1 MTLRATLCDST
12 GLVPPHSSPSETAS
26 APSVSAQAAQARTA
40 VDTRQLPGLNQLAVD
55 YAWDY
60 AKLERFYAGN
70 PATPQA
76 WRDAIARVQA
86 HARPRAGVAAVIE
99 AQQRRRGAP
108 DAALAAGAQL
118 REPQTVAVVTGQQA
132 GVFGGPLFTL
142 LKALTAV
149 RLAERVRLEHGVP
162 AVAVFW
168 VDAEDHDWQE
178 VRTAHLLDADMTLR
192 SVTLADLP
200 GCHTE
205 SVGRL
210 QLDASID
217 TALSQLEALLPPSAS
232 TADVLDGLR
241 RAYRAGVSMAD
252 AFARLLEDLLGPRG
266 LVVYD
271 ASDVAA
277 KPFVA
282 DLFAREIELGGA
294 TSAKAAEAG
303 AKLEALGYHAQVAAQ
318 ADGLALFSLSD
329 GRQGIKIAGNTCRV
343 GERDEPASAL
353 RDRARQHP
361 EAFGPNVLLR
371 PLVQDTLFPTVCYV
385 AGPSELAY
393 LGQLR
398 EVYATFG
405 IPMPLVYQR
414 ATATLLDSNAMR
426 FLARHNLPLWAL
438 RTQDESV
445 LNELLAAALP
455 PSVEASLQD
464 AAQAIEARMTVLAA
478 EVPLIDATLEG
489 ATRSALG
496 RMQDDLKK
504 LQAKIIQAAKRKDE
518 TLRRQ
523 FRHAQAQAYPAGHS
537 QERELG
543 VVYFL
548 NKYGPTL
555 VDRLCEEL
563 PLGMGTHWILTI

>member
-1 MTLRATLCDST
+1 MSADSAT
-12 GLVPPHSSPSETAS
+12 P
-26 APSVSAQAAQARTA
+26 AQAAPAPASTSASAGPARA
-40 VDTRQLPGLNQLAVD
+40 GIDTRQLPGLNKLAVD

-76 WRDAIARVQA
+76 WADAIARTRA

-99 AQQRRRGAP
+99 AQQQRRGAP
-108 DAALAAGAQL
+108 QAALAAGAQL
-118 REPQTVAVVTGQQA
+118 RDAETVAVVTGQQA
-132 GVFGGPLFTL
+132 GLFGGPLFTV

-178 VRTAHLLDADMTLR
+178 VRTAHLLDADMAVR

-205 SVGRL
+205 PVGRL
-210 QLDASID
+210 QLDASVD
-217 TALSQLEALLPPSAS
+217 AALAELEALLPPSDS
-232 TADVLDGLR
+232 TADVLASLR

-252 AFARLLEDLLGPRG
+252 AFARFLEDLLGPRG

-271 ASDVAA
+271 ASDPAA

-282 DLFAREIELGGA
+282 DLFAREVELGGA
-294 TSAKAAEAG
+294 TSARAAEAG
-303 AKLEALGYHAQVAAQ
+303 AALESLGYHAQVAAQ
-318 ADGLALFSLSD
+318 ADGLALFSLAG
-329 GRQGIKIAGNTCRV
+329 GRQSIKVAGDSCRV
-343 GERDEPASAL
+343 GDRDEPASVL
-353 RDRARQHP
+353 RERARQHP

-371 PLVQDTLFPTVCYV
+371 PLVQDTLFPTICYV

-398 EVYATFG
+398 GVYATFG

-414 ATATLLDSNAMR
+414 ATATLLDSNATR
-426 FLARHNLPLWAL
+426 FLARHDLPLWAL
-438 RTQDESV
+438 RAQDESV

-464 AAQAIEARMTVLAA
+464 AAQAIETRMTVLAA
-478 EVPLIDATLEG
+478 EVTQIDATLEG

-496 RMQDDLKK
+496 RMQDDIKK
-504 LQAKIIQAAKRKDE
+504 LHAKIIQAAKRKDE

-523 FRHAQAQAYPAGHS
+523 FRHARAQAYPAGHA
-537 QERELG
+537 QERELSA
-543 VVYFL
+543 VYFL

-555 VDRLCEEL
+555 VDRLCDEV
-563 PLGMGTHWILTI
+563 PLGMGTHWVLTI